1 MSIQLLPDLQNR
13 PSGPGTGDGYVVV
26 VFNNDKNTYDEVMDI
41 LMRAT
46 GCTAEEAW
54 IETWEVDHL
63 GKSAV
68 HHADQEECE
77 RVAAIIRTIGIQAEV
92 RQE

>member
-13 PSGPGTGDGYVVV
+13 QQGTGDDGYVVIV
-26 VFNNDKNTYDEVMDI
+26 YNNDHNTYDEVMDI

-63 GKSAV
+63 GMSVV
-68 HHADQEECE
+68 HHGEQEECE
-77 RVAAIIRTIGIQAEV
+77 RAASIIRTIGIKVEV